1 MNSERKLA
9 TILATDCVNFSK
21 HMEESEELTLTNL
34 NECRKIIDEVIAKFS
49 GKIFSTAG
57 DSVVAEF
64 PSPVQCVKAAV
75 EFQNKL
81 YERNEHSLTKLPLSW
96 RVGIHVDDVIVESNN
111 IMGSGV
117 NIAARLESQ
126 SEPGKILISSIVK
139 SQVEKRI
146 DYSIEADGTRKL
158 KNISDEFE
166 VYKIKGLLIDDDD
179 FFTEEQKEENIENQN
194 IDKTGKII
202 KIQKSTKPKIAILT
216 FKNVSKNDD
225 SEFLVEA
232 ITGDL
237 IIEFS
242 RLKEFDVVSKK
253 TCDDFDKSN
262 EDAVTFSKKNNI
274 DFLVGG
280 NIRSA
285 GNRLRVAVDLTNAK
299 DGSIIWGDRYDRVL
313 EDIFD
318 IQDEIVQKISKE
330 LLGNIE
336 ITNLQNIKRKPT
348 ENLSSYEN
356 LVIGRY
362 YWLRQSISKEHNS
375 KALAHFDKAIELD
388 EANARAHA
396 LKACSIGGG
405 LGKQYYDDNDKMI
418 KSLFHHMERSLEHDE
433 NDYEVRRLY
442 SAISLSQKK
451 YIESEDHGKVAYSMN
466 PNDARVLACYGE
478 ILVRNKKFDLGLE
491 LLHKVLDVDPI
502 PAGQKTSDNRY
513 RDLVLGYF
521 CKNEFDKCIEI
532 SRNIEELEP
541 RSWIFLMYS
550 FKEKEGFNNLKE
562 KEEFKNKFDEYSK
575 LDWENTI
582 KGFHLPDES
591 MNKNLESFSNELVD

>member
-96 RVGIHVDDVIVESNN
+96 RVGIHVDDVIVENNN

-146 DYSIEADGTRKL
+146 DYLIEADGTRKL

-194 IDKTGKII
+194 IDKTEKII

-262 EDAVTFSKKNNI
+262 EDAITFSKKNKI

-299 DGSIIWGDRYDRVL
+299 DGSIIWGDRFDRVL

-375 KALAHFDKAIELD
+375 KALSHFDKAIELD

-451 YIESEDHGKVAYSMN
+451 YVESEDHGKVAYSMN

-502 PAGQKTSDNRY
+502 PAGQKTADNRY

-532 SRNIEELEP
+532 SRNIKELEP

-550 FKEKEGFNNLKE
+550 FKEKEGFDNLKE
-562 KEEFKNKFDEYSK
+562 KEEFKNKYDEYSK

-591 MNKNLESFSNELVD
+591 MNKNLENFTNELVN

>member
-1 MNSERKLA
+1 MNTERKLA

-21 HMEESEELTLTNL
+21 HKEEGEELTLSNL
-34 NECRKIIDEVIAKFS
+34 NECRKIIDEIIANYG

-64 PSPVQCVKAAV
+64 ASPVQCVKAAV
-75 EFQNKL
+75 EFQDKL

-96 RVGIHVDDVIVESNN
+96 RVGIHVDDVIVENNN

-126 SEPGKILISSIVK
+126 SEPGKILVSKIVK
-139 SQVEKRI
+139 DQVDKRI

-166 VYKIKGLLIDDDD
+166 VFKVKGLKIDEDD
-179 FFTEEQKEENIENQN
+179 FFSEEVNEENNEDENN
-194 IDKTGKII
+194 KKDDNVII
-202 KIQKSTKPKIAILT
+202 SRNSSQPKIAILT

-253 TCDDFDKSN
+253 TCDDHDKSN
-262 EDAVTFSKKNNI
+262 EDALTFAKKHKI

-348 ENLSSYEN
+348 DNLNSYEN

-362 YWLRQSISKEHNS
+362 HWLRQSSAKEHND
-375 KALAHFDKAIELD
+375 KALFHFDKALEQD
-388 EANARAHA
+388 ETNARAHS
-396 LKACSIGGG
+396 LKACTIGGG
-405 LGKQYYDDNDKMI
+405 LGKQYYEDNDKMMKMI
-418 KSLFHHMERSLEHDE
+418 FHHIEKSLEHDE
-433 NDYEVRRLY
+433 NDYEVRRIS
-442 SAISLSQKK
+442 SAISLMQKK
-451 YIESEDHGKVAYSMN
+451 YDESEEHGKIAYSMN
-466 PNDARVLACYGE
+466 PNDPRVLAVYGE
-478 ILVRNKKFDLGLE
+478 ILVRNKKIDQGLE
-491 LLHKVLDVDPI
+491 LLHKALELDPV

-521 CKNEFDKCIEI
+521 CKKDYDICITQAQKI
-532 SRNIEELEP
+532 KELEP
-541 RSWIFLMYS
+541 RSWVFLLYS
-550 FKEKEGFNNLKE
+550 LKEKDNEINLKE
-562 KEEFKNKFDEYSK
+562 NEYFINKYDDFSK
-575 LDWENTI
+575 LDWKDTI
-582 KGFHLPDES
+582 KGFHLPDEE
-591 MNKNLESFSNELVD
+591 MNKNLENFTNQVIN

>member
-1 MNSERKLA
+1 MNTERKLA

-21 HMEESEELTLTNL
+21 HMEESEELTLSNL
-34 NECRKIIDEVIAKFS
+34 NECRKIIDEIIDNYG

-64 PSPVQCVKAAV
+64 ASPVQCVKAAV

-81 YERNEHSLTKLPLSW
+81 YERNEHSLTKLPLIW
-96 RVGIHVDDVIVESNN
+96 RVGIHVDDVIVENNN

-166 VYKIKGLLIDDDD
+166 VFKIKGLLVDDDD
-179 FFTEEQKEENIENQN
+179 FFTEEKIEENSENQKKVEVE
-194 IDKTGKII
+194 DTI

-362 YWLRQSISKEHNS
+362 HWLRQSVSKDHNS
-375 KALAHFDKAIELD
+375 KALEHFDKAIELD
-388 EANARAHA
+388 EGNARAHA

-405 LGKQYYDDNDKMI
+405 LGKQYYDDNDKMM

-442 SAISLSQKK
+442 SAISLIQKK
-451 YIESEDHGKVAYSMN
+451 YVESEDHGKVAYSMN

-532 SRNIEELEP
+532 SKNIKELEP

-550 FKEKEGFNNLKE
+550 FKEIEGFDNLKE

-591 MNKNLESFSNELVD
+591 MNKNLENFSNELVN